1 MSKRNPNSP
10 SLILQ
15 AFVETPWAILPH
27 KLASLEEIVER
38 HLMGEKLDAEEI
50 QARIHGA
57 SRPMDRRVQSVAVLP
72 LFGTIFP
79 RANLMTEVSGAT
91 SAEVFGRQF
100 AALVKDPEVGA
111 IVLDVNSPG
120 GQVNGVDEVSSQI
133 HAARGTKPIV
143 AVVNYTMASAAYWI
157 GSAADEIVMA
167 PSAEA
172 GSIGVFAVHK
182 DMSAAL
188 MAEGVKVS
196 LISKGKFKTEAN
208 PYEPLSEEARAAI
221 RESVGQY
228 YENFIGAVA
237 RNRGVDVEKVRNGF
251 GEGRMVGARQALE
264 LGMADRIG
272 TLDETVDRLLGV
284 TMNEQSKS
292 NAEAA
297 SSEPADAEFERE
309 AQALRD
315 YVTIYKGV

>member
-1 MSKRNPNSP
+1 MAKINPNSP

-27 KLASLEEIVER
+27 KLAVLEEIIER
-38 HLMGEKLDAEEI
+38 HLLGETLDAEEV
-50 QARIHGA
+50 QARIGA
-57 SRPMDRRVQSVAVLP
+57 SRPPAERRVQSVAVLP

-79 RANLMTEVSGAT
+79 RANMMTEVSGAT
-91 SAEVFGRQF
+91 SAEMFGKQF
-100 AALVKDPEVGA
+100 AALVNDPAVSA

-133 HAARGTKPIV
+133 RAARGIKPIV
-143 AVVNYTMASAAYWI
+143 AVANYTMASAAYWI
-157 GSAADEIVMA
+157 GSAADEIVVA
-167 PSAEA
+167 PSAEV

-196 LISKGKFKTEAN
+196 LISQGRYKTEAN
-208 PYEPLSEEARAAI
+208 PYEPLTEEARAAI
-221 RESVGQY
+221 RDSVKQY
-228 YENFIGAVA
+228 YDSFVAAVA
-237 RNRGVDVEKVRNGF
+237 KNRGVDVEQVRNGF
-251 GEGRMVGARQALE
+251 GEGRMVGARRALE

-272 TLDETVDRLLGV
+272 TLDETIDRLLGA
-284 TMNEQSKS
+284 TNGQLTI

-297 SSEPADAEFERE
+297 SSEPADAEIERE
-309 AQALRD
+309 AQALRE
-315 YVTIYKGV
+315 YVNLYK

>member
-1 MSKRNPNSP
+1 MAKINPNSP

-27 KLASLEEIVER
+27 KLAVLEEIIER
-38 HLMGEKLDAEEI
+38 HLLGETLDAEEV
-50 QARIHGA
+50 QARIGA
-57 SRPMDRRVQSVAVLP
+57 SRPPAERRVQSVAVLP

-91 SAEVFGRQF
+91 SAEMFGKQF
-100 AALVKDPEVGA
+100 AALVNDPAVSA

-133 HAARGTKPIV
+133 RAARGIKPIV
-143 AVVNYTMASAAYWI
+143 AVANYTMASAAYWI
-157 GSAADEIVMA
+157 GSAADEIVVA
-167 PSAEA
+167 PSAEV

-196 LISKGKFKTEAN
+196 LISQGRYKTEAN
-208 PYEPLSEEARAAI
+208 PYEPLTEEARAAI
-221 RESVGQY
+221 RDSVKQY
-228 YENFIGAVA
+228 YDSFVAAVA
-237 RNRGVDVEKVRNGF
+237 KNRGVDVEQVRNGF
-251 GEGRMVGARQALE
+251 GEGRMVGARRALE

-272 TLDETVDRLLGV
+272 TLDETIDRLLGA
-284 TMNEQSKS
+284 TNGQLTI

-297 SSEPADAEFERE
+297 SSEPADAEIERE
-309 AQALRD
+309 AQALRE
-315 YVTIYKGV
+315 YVNLYK